1 MKTVDYINTL
11 IKEKESLKELCQKH
25 VETIRLIKR
34 ELTHLNNTIA
44 KKDKKILKLE
54 SGFSNMKVQEV
65 QEVQKELVKVRNEL
79 DKLKKDYDTLLS
91 KYNDAMAENAE
102 LKHIFD
108 EIESLC
114 DSD

>member
-25 VETIRLIKR
+25 VETICLIKR

-54 SGFSNMKVQEV
+54 SGFSNVEV
-65 QEVQKELVKVRNEL
+65 QTELDKVRNEL

-91 KYNDAMAENAE
+91 KYNDAMNENAE

>member
-25 VETIRLIKR
+25 VETIYLIKR

-54 SGFSNMKVQEV
+54 SGFSNMEV
-65 QEVQKELVKVRNEL
+65 EKELDKVRNEL

-91 KYNDAMAENAE
+91 KYNDAMNENAE